1 MVRFGE
7 KEIAKEKFYTAK
19 KTIKV
24 WDVNVH
30 NIVNSK
36 LIERKT
42 KFKFLTGI
50 KFNKAIR
57 PLLLIM
63 PKMNDCVNKFKVE
76 DKNNRLMSFH
86 IDDEKLLEKYNSIWT
101 KIEDLKNIELNALPV
116 YDDRYRKNKIRTYG
130 HKIYTNFC
138 DSNVPEDDIEY
149 KCFTV
154 ISIASLLVY
163 DKKYYLQVYL
173 DNYAYKIL
181 KKQMTDYL
189 DKNLFED

>member
-1 MVRFGE
+1 MVRFGQ
-7 KEIAKEKFYTAK
+7 KEIAKQKFYAAR

-42 KFKFLTGI
+42 NFKFLTGI
-50 KFNKAIR
+50 KFNRAIR

-116 YDDRYRKNKIRTYG
+116 YDDRYRKTKIRTYG

-154 ISIASLLVY
+154 ISIVSLLVY
-163 DKKYYLQVYL
+163 DKKYYLRVYL

-181 KKQMTDYL
+181 KKQMADYL